1 MSIRFGRRSVASNL
15 SISKRYIGKP
25 FLYWWD
31 VWDGRKQAIRE
42 EGELVLV
49 QRDTGKKARIK
60 AESLVPLLTERRR
73 TSRGRSRG
81 GRGNWGLYVRSA
93 VMDEIEIAGGHEAPA
108 RLAVVWS

>member
-1 MSIRFGRRSVASNL
+1 MASNRSV
-15 SISKRYIGKP
+15 SKRYAGMP

-31 VWDGRKQAIRE
+31 VWDERKQAIRQ

-49 QRDTGKKARIK
+49 QRDTGRKARVK
-60 AESLVPLLTERRR
+60 AESLLPLLTERRR
-73 TSRGRSRG
+73 TSRGRCRG

-93 VMDEIEIAGGHEAPA
+93 VKDEIEIAGGHEVPA